1 MNVEKI
7 NKIFII
13 NLDKDVKRLTN
24 AYEQLDKYEFKNYEK
39 FTGIYGKQLSI
50 DEINDNTTF
59 IGKLLASKSMIGC
72 GLSHIKLWQKI
83 VNENIELSLILED
96 DFIFHDDFKNKLDN
110 ILLNIPN
117 NNYHLIYLSS
127 CIFQNKY
134 LKLYDINDY
143 FYKQLFIV
151 QTLSYIITLDGAKK
165 LLKYINKVSYHIDL
179 DICFK
184 SILNYNHLNIIS
196 VKDPLIYQTFE
207 DSNNTD
213 DRKFPLIINNL
224 LLHKHLNYL
233 YKTCLLNINVDLN
246 FNKIIIFIMGYY
258 MIDVAVI
265 ILVVEYIYKKN
276 NKIFDNLFILILG
289 WITKLILS

>member
-1 MNVEKI
+1 MVEKI

-13 NLDKDVKRLTN
+13 NLDKDVERLSN
-24 AYEQLDKYEFKNYEK
+24 AYKQLDKYEFKNYEK
-39 FTGIYGKQLSI
+39 FTGINGKQLSI
-50 DEINDNTTF
+50 NEINDNTTT
-59 IGKLLASKSMIGC
+59 IGKLFASRSMIGC
-72 GLSHIKLWQKI
+72 GLSHIRLWQKI

-96 DFIFHDDFKNKLDN
+96 DFILKDDFKNKLN
-110 ILLNIPN
+110 NVLLNIPN
-117 NNYHLIYLSS
+117 KDYHLIYLSS

-143 FYKQLFIV
+143 FYKQIFIV

-184 SILNYNHLNIIS
+184 TIVNFRDINIIS

-207 DSNNTD
+207 NSNNTD
-213 DRKFPLIINNL
+213 DRQFPLIINYL
-224 LLHKHLNYL
+224 LPHKYLNYM
-233 YKTCLLNINVDLN
+233 YKTCILSVNFDLN
-246 FNKIIIFIMGYY
+246 LNKIVIFLMSYY

-265 ILVVEYIYKKN
+265 ILVAEYIYKKN
-276 NKIFDNLFILILG
+276 NKIFYNLLILILG
-289 WITKLILS
+289 WITRLILS